1 MDKRKLSLLLKRNIK
16 KIQNKD
22 LYEYLDN
29 FGSENSDLSL
39 NTKIQINNFE
49 KSLIDIRD
57 LKKMLGFLSSLTR
70 CCSFIVS
77 RDHLFYSGSD
87 KNSDF
92 STYKK
97 LEVYQ
102 KTLEQTSKLELIK
115 VVKDKTRLHELN
127 ILVDPK
133 ISQFQIED
141 SLLIGVKLPNSN
153 LYLGFLGNIDSDF
166 DLQVAIFKYLA
177 NSPTFNERLSR
188 MFN

>member
-22 LYEYLDN
+22 LYEYLEN

-39 NTKIQINNFE
+39 NTKIQINNYE

-57 LKKMLGFLSSLTR
+57 LKKMLGFLAQITR
-70 CCSFIVS
+70 SCCFIVS
-77 RDHLFYSGSD
+77 RDHLFYSGTD
-87 KNSDF
+87 RNSDF

-102 KTLEQTSKLELIK
+102 KTLEKTSKLELVK
-115 VVKDKTRLHELN
+115 VVKDKSRLHELN
-127 ILVDPK
+127 ILVEPK
-133 ISQFQIED
+133 INQIQIED

-153 LYLGFLGNIDSDF
+153 LYFGFLGSMDNDF
-166 DLQVAIFKYLA
+166 DLLVSLFKYLI
-177 NSPTFNERLSR
+177 NSPTFNERLAR